1 MGVLKERVNEQCYTL
16 VLFLGLSYIYGRH
29 WLVVCA
35 LVLCLWLGFMYG
47 RHWLVSYALVLF
59 LELVGWLREVRDG

>member
-1 MGVLKERVNEQCYTL
+1 MGATGW
-16 VLFLGLSYIYGRH
+16 LFVH
-29 WLVVCA
+29 F
-35 LVLCLWLGFMYG
+35 VLCLWLGFIYG